1 MIARHNDLA
10 SGQTNHGLV
19 REKNLF
25 QHLLFIRFSA
35 TAIAKVMFCTCSYS
49 HLQIVLLESFCERNS
64 HDSRQIRI
72 LTI

>member
-1 MIARHNDLA
+1 MIARHDDLA
-10 SGQTNHGLV
+10 SGQTDHGLV

-35 TAIAKVMFCTCSYS
+35 TAVAQIMLCTCSDS
-49 HLQIVLLESFCERNS
+49 HFQIILLKSFSKRNS

-72 LTI
+72 LAI